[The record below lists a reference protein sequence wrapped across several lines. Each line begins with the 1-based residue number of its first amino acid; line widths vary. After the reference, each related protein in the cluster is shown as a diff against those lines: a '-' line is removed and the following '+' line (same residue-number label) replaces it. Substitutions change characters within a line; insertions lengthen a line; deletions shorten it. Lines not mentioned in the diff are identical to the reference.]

1 MKTKR
6 VLALVLLFKSKL
18 LSKISKGE
26 TYLNS
31 KSNRLIDVQIMKEA
45 KIVIISMVQ
54 KRSSGTEIKIVTNNE
69 KIDTLK

>member
-1 MKTKR
+1 
-6 VLALVLLFKSKL
+6 
-18 LSKISKGE
+18 
-26 TYLNS
+26 
-31 KSNRLIDVQIMKEA
+31 MKEA